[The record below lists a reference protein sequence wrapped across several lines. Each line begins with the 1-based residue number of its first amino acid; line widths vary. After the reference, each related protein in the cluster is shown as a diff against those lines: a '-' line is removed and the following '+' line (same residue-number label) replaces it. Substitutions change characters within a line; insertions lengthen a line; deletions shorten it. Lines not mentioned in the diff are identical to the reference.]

1 MPAIILRAAIATVVG
16 VFGVPHNPFHH
27 RATRGPR
34 EGWSPDL
41 RNMQDRFDGV
51 RERLGRVR
59 PEAIVSVGND
69 HFHQFFMDNMPA
81 FVLGKMDRY
90 DGTFYNEVREFDLP
104 RVTIPGDAA
113 LAGAILEGL
122 LASRVDLAFSNE
134 LKVDHSIVV
143 PLLFTRPDLDLPI
156 VPIMSNCVAP
166 PLPTAARF
174 HEVGRALRRVIES
187 LPDRRRIA
195 ILGSGNLSLEVGG
208 PLQFAPHAM
217 DPEFDEAA
225 VGWIAAAD
233 AESAARACTY
243 ERLLR
248 AGNVSHGFLNYL
260 LLLGAAGD
268 AKPTYAEG
276 LKRSGSTQAYFA
288 WEQA

>member
-1 MPAIILRAAIATVVG
+1 VAKVVG

-27 RATRGPR
+27 RATRPPR
-34 EGWSPDL
+34 ERWTADL
-41 RNMQDRFDGV
+41 ANMQDRYDGV
-51 RERLGRVR
+51 RERLTRVR

-81 FVLGKMDRY
+81 FILGKMDRY

-104 RVTIPGDAA
+104 RVTLAGDAA
-113 LAGAILEGL
+113 LAGRILEGML
-122 LASRVDLAFSNE
+122 ERGVDLAFSDE
-134 LKVDHSIVV
+134 LKVDHSVVV
-143 PLLFTRPDLDLPI
+143 PLLFTRPELDLPI
-156 VPIMSNCVAP
+156 VPLMSNCVAP

-174 HEVGRALRRVIES
+174 HEVGRTLRAVIDALPGE
-187 LPDRRRIA
+187 RRIA

-217 DPEFDEAA
+217 DAEFDAAA
-225 VGWIAAAD
+225 VGWIANAD
-233 AESAARACTY
+233 VAGAVRECTY
-243 ERLLR
+243 GRLVR

-276 LKRSGSTQAYFA
+276 LRRTGSTQAYFA
-288 WEQA
+288 WEMA

>member
-1 MPAIILRAAIATVVG
+1 MARIVG
-16 VFGVPHNPFHH
+16 VFGCPHNPFHH
-27 RATRGPR
+27 RATRAPR
-34 EGWSPDL
+34 ERWSTDL
-41 RNMQDRFDGV
+41 ANMQDRYDRI
-51 RERLGRVR
+51 RERLARVR
-59 PEAIVSVGND
+59 PEAIVSIGND

-81 FVLGKMDRY
+81 FILGKMDRY

-104 RVTIPGDAA
+104 RVTLGGDAA
-113 LAGAILEGL
+113 LARAVLEGML
-122 LASRVDLAFSNE
+122 ERGVDLAFSDE

-143 PLLFTRPDLDLPI
+143 PLLFARPELDVPV

-174 HEVGRALRRVIES
+174 HEVGRTLRSVLDA
-187 LPDRRRIA
+187 LPDPRRIA

-217 DPEFDEAA
+217 DPEFDDAA
-225 VGWIAAAD
+225 VAWIANADVAA
-233 AESAARACTY
+233 ATRECTY
-243 ERLLR
+243 ERLLA

-268 AKPTYAEG
+268 AKPAYAEG

-288 WEQA
+288 WETP

>member
-1 MPAIILRAAIATVVG
+1 MLPAAIATVVG

-34 EGWSPDL
+34 EGWSADL
-41 RNMQDRFDGV
+41 ANMQDRFDGV
-51 RERLGRVR
+51 RERLRRVR
-59 PEAIVSVGND
+59 PDAIVSVGND
-69 HFHQFFMDNMPA
+69 HFHQFFMDNMPS
-81 FVLGKMDRY
+81 FVLGKMERY

-104 RVTIPGDAA
+104 RVTIPGDPA
-113 LAGAILEGL
+113 LSEAILEGL
-122 LASRVDLAFSNE
+122 LAAGVDMAFSNE

-143 PLLFTRPDLDLPI
+143 PLLFTRPDLDLPV

-174 HEVGRALRRVIES
+174 HEVGRTLRRVLEA
-187 LPDRRRIA
+187 LPDDRRIA
-195 ILGSGNLSLEVGG
+195 VLGSGNLSLEVGG
-208 PLQFAPHAM
+208 PLQFAPHPM
-217 DPEFDEAA
+217 DAEFDDAA

-233 AESAARACTY
+233 AAAAVRECTY

-268 AKPTYAEG
+268 ATPTYAEG
-276 LKRSGSTQAYFA
+276 LRRAGSTQAYFA